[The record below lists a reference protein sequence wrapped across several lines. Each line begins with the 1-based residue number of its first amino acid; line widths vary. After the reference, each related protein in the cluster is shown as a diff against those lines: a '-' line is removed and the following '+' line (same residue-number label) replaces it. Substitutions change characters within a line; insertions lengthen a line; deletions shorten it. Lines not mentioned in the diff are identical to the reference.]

1 MGLAGHT
8 PSDTTAYIG
17 PPTVQRLGSTSGH
30 EVWPRLLQNLR
41 ASCATDWVERYP
53 SHVVAKW
60 LGHSPKVAAEHYLMS
75 RDHHFEDV
83 VSGSV
88 GNALPGQQR
97 GHVMG
102 QGGADVCDAN
112 CDSARVRI

>member
-1 MGLAGHT
+1 M
-8 PSDTTAYIG
+8 
-17 PPTVQRLGSTSGH
+17 
-30 EVWPRLLQNLR
+30 
-41 ASCATDWVERYP
+41 
-53 SHVVAKW
+53 
-60 LGHSPKVAAEHYLMS
+60 AAEHYLMS

-102 QGGADVCDAN
+102 QGVADMCDAN

>member
-1 MGLAGHT
+1 M
-8 PSDTTAYIG
+8 
-17 PPTVQRLGSTSGH
+17 
-30 EVWPRLLQNLR
+30 
-41 ASCATDWVERYP
+41 
-53 SHVVAKW
+53 
-60 LGHSPKVAAEHYLMS
+60 AAELYLMS

-88 GNALPGQQR
+88 GNASPGQQR

-102 QGGADVCDAN
+102 QGVADMCDANCEAN